1 MWRTGRELG
10 SAVVAGCSSYILRF
24 LISIEGHDGGYSVVE
39 RGEGLPVS
47 RRGGGFFPFWTLLVA
62 LQRDETKK

>member
-47 RRGGGFFPFWTLLVA
+47 RRGGGLLSLLDTLGGVA
-62 LQRDETKK
+62 ERRD